1 MNTPSSSASIAA
13 GAGRTTPDFPHGLDP
28 KRLFEAVGAPTEAM
42 PGGAARSTPSL
53 DEVAAAFPQLEILAL
68 LGAGGMGAVF
78 KARQPS
84 LDRFVA
90 LKILPAE
97 LEASDPAFA
106 ERFAREGR
114 LLARLNH
121 PNIVAVHDFGRAG
134 PFFYLIMEFVDGVNL
149 RQAMRGNRFTPEEA
163 LALVPRICEAL
174 QFAHDEGVLHR
185 DIKPE
190 NILLDARGRVKLA
203 DFGIAKLAGTIEPA
217 VASGMSAEAGLTQ
230 AGAALGTPSYMAPEQ
245 RQHPGSVDHRADIYS
260 LGVVFYELLT
270 GELPVGKF
278 APPSATAAVD
288 ARIDVIVQRA
298 LEKDRALRQQ
308 SAQEMKTQV
317 ENVTRQGSAPSSR
330 GTPPAPP
337 AGHTMRPSQW
347 SGLAIT
353 GAVLTALSVLFAVL
367 VTFLLAYFHLSEAPA
382 GPGAPGA
389 VGAPAMPFGLV
400 SVGPAFLM
408 GFVGTLLGWFGLRDI
423 RASGG
428 AKRGRGLGM
437 FAALSWPLLVAG
449 AIEALVIGRMTLML
463 FRDIGPARM
472 LALMGWLVVFGA
484 TCFGAIRLTSR
495 WLRAPMATAAGTQ
508 PARGSSVGCLVA
520 AIAAAV
526 ILPVVGLF
534 GCYVLA
540 YRSMRDSVKPA
551 PEIRTSP
558 ASEALPPPAPRA
570 PEAPLPPR

>member
-1 MNTPSSSASIAA
+1 MNTPSSSASTAA
-13 GAGRTTPDFPHGLDP
+13 GAGPTTPDFPHGLDP

-42 PGGAARSTPSL
+42 PGGVARPTPSL

-217 VASGMSAEAGLTQ
+217 AASGMSAEAGLTQ

-317 ENVTRQGSAPSSR
+317 EDVTRSTAAPRSHGAPSGSTRRPGGAAVAMVWPCDHRSR
-330 GTPPAPP
+330 V
-337 AGHTMRPSQW
+337 HRVEHS
-347 SGLAIT
+347 
-353 GAVLTALSVLFAVL
+353 FR
-367 VTFLLAYFHLSEAPA
+367 
-382 GPGAPGA
+382 
-389 VGAPAMPFGLV
+389 
-400 SVGPAFLM
+400 
-408 GFVGTLLGWFGLRDI
+408 GLR
-423 RASGG
+423 G
-428 AKRGRGLGM
+428 
-437 FAALSWPLLVAG
+437 FAFGVFS
-449 AIEALVIGRMTLML
+449 
-463 FRDIGPARM
+463 RD
-472 LALMGWLVVFGA
+472 
-484 TCFGAIRLTSR
+484 
-495 WLRAPMATAAGTQ
+495 TAA
-508 PARGSSVGCLVA
+508 
-520 AIAAAV
+520 
-526 ILPVVGLF
+526 
-534 GCYVLA
+534 
-540 YRSMRDSVKPA
+540 
-551 PEIRTSP
+551 
-558 ASEALPPPAPRA
+558 
-570 PEAPLPPR
+570 